1 MGDGAVSY
9 LVPFIGL
16 TAATLVFFDAGR
28 RTASSVSGL
37 VVMLGLYLG
46 SLLLVDYLPGSSQ
59 REARSNLP
67 RVRSL
72 VANDVTLRR
81 SFDGH
86 FYSDV
91 EVEGTPVRFVVD
103 TGATVVILTRDDAR
117 KIGLD
122 PDALDYSGRARTA
135 NGEVRMAPVTLK
147 EMTLSGVTMNN
158 VRAAV
163 NGGRLDTSLLGMSF
177 LRRFDGVE
185 MRDNRMVLRTR

>member
-28 RTASSVSGL
+28 RTISSVSGL

>member
-1 MGDGAVSY
+1 MGDEAASY

-16 TAATLVFFDAGR
+16 TAATLIFFDAGR
-28 RTASSVSGL
+28 RTSSTVSGL
-37 VVMLGLYLG
+37 VVMLGLFLG
-46 SLLLVDYLPGSSQ
+46 SLVLVDYLPGSD
-59 REARSNLP
+59 RRDARSNLP

-72 VANDVTLRR
+72 VADDVTLRR

-91 EVEGTPVRFVVD
+91 EVDGTPVRFVVD
-103 TGATVVILTRDDAR
+103 TGATIVILTRDDAR

-135 NGEVRMAPVTLK
+135 NGEVRMAPVTL
-147 EMTLSGVTMNN
+147 EQMTLSGVTMTN

>member
-1 MGDGAVSY
+1 MGDGAASY

-16 TAATLVFFDAGR
+16 TAATLIFFDAGR
-28 RTASSVSGL
+28 RTSSTVSGL
-37 VVMLGLYLG
+37 VVMLGLFLG
-46 SLLLVDYLPGSSQ
+46 SLMLVDYLPGSDQ
-59 REARSNLP
+59 RDARSPLP

-72 VANDVTLRR
+72 VADDVTLRR

-91 EVEGTPVRFVVD
+91 EVDGTPVRFVVD
-103 TGATVVILTRDDAR
+103 TGATIVILTRDDAR

-122 PDALDYSGRARTA
+122 PDALEYSGRARTA
-135 NGEVRMAPVTLK
+135 NGEVRMAPVTL
-147 EMTLSGVTMNN
+147 EQMTLSGVTMTN